1 MAVNE
6 PQSAAEYDD
15 RTTVAVKSVLIE
27 IGQLLG
33 SFRGKFAVVGGS
45 VPWLLLNEEDTPH
58 IGTID
63 VDLGLDASALGDGE
77 YAQLVEALQKRGYD
91 QRDNLRRFQLARTV
105 PAVDGG
111 DDIDVVVDFL
121 MPRDAE
127 ITKNSPPLVSGF
139 AVQRAYGIELAL
151 RSPKMV
157 ALEGNMPDGRRNR
170 VLVAVA
176 SIPALLAMKGHAID
190 GREKP
195 KDAYDIYYAVRHF
208 PGGVDALVGATRP
221 FLETP
226 SARDGYSF
234 ILNKFRDVDDY
245 GPVTV
250 RRFVEGSDALGD
262 RTADQWQQD
271 AFGQIDAWLR
281 GICLRST

>member
-15 RTTVAVKSVLIE
+15 RTTAAVKSVLIE

-45 VPWLLLNEEDTPH
+45 VPWLLLSEEDTPH

-63 VDLGLDASALGDGE
+63 VDLGLDASALADGE

-111 DDIDVVVDFL
+111 ADIDVVVDFL

-190 GREKP
+190 GRDKP

-208 PGGVDALVGATRP
+208 PGGVDALVAATQP

-281 GICLRST
+281 GIRLRST